1 MGGRKEEKRSKQNG
15 VFFPASSVHEAF
27 IPLCEC
33 AIRPRPKKQQLQ
45 TVSEC
50 RALLPRLIPESS
62 ATSVLCLVVVDV
74 GWGM

>member
-1 MGGRKEEKRSKQNG
+1 MG
-15 VFFPASSVHEAF
+15 SSFLPPQRWVHEAF

-45 TVSEC
+45 TVSVC
-50 RALLPRLIPESS
+50 RALIPESS
-62 ATSVLCLVVVDV
+62 ATSVLCLVAVDV